1 VRNGRHRRRIR
12 KFCCGFHPI
21 GSRGSW
27 TYCASMKTNCP
38 ITSSR
43 LNRLLIATALCFTNL
58 AVFGQ
63 IEDVVR
69 VPVGVAKRVIRT
81 LDREIVQKQLSLPP
95 RNVVV
100 ETVPAETVTVVQT
113 SQPRRVY
120 NMERNVVVIEEQG
133 QTRELNYVT
142 LPVLFEV
149 ETNDLLDAESRT
161 ALEQVAQ
168 IILAI
173 SQESPGTRFDIEGHT
188 STEGTDDYNMTLSAA
203 RAKRVFDELTQR
215 YNIPASLLTA
225 HGYGENYP
233 MFPKGTEDQMQ
244 MDRRVLVVRTN

>member
-1 VRNGRHRRRIR
+1 MITGRHT
-12 KFCCGFHPI
+12 P
-21 GSRGSW
+21 S
-27 TYCASMKTNCP
+27 
-38 ITSSR
+38 
-43 LNRLLIATALCFTNL
+43 NRVNRFLIATLLCFTNL
-58 AVFGQ
+58 AVFAE

-69 VPVGVAKRVIRT
+69 VPVGAVKKIVRT
-81 LDREIVQKQLSLPP
+81 LDREVVQKQLSLPP
-95 RNVVV
+95 RTVVV
-100 ETVPAETVTVVQT
+100 ETVQAAPVETVTVVQT

-149 ETNDLLDAESRT
+149 ETNDLLDEESRV

-168 IILAI
+168 VILAV
-173 SQESPGTRFDIEGHT
+173 SQENPGTRFDIEGHT
-188 STEGTDDYNMTLSAA
+188 STEGTDEYNMALSAA